1 MYCNTITSPN
11 YPFNYQDRVDKD
23 FKIEVAVGQK
33 IEIIFTEFDIE
44 NHRSCSWDWVV
55 IGIIWFS
62 RLKVIV
68 KIEL

>member
-1 MYCNTITSPN
+1 MQRDADTSMMA
-11 YPFNYQDRVDKD
+11 DRNDSERLGD
-23 FKIEVAVGQK
+23 FCFWTDGWMNKQ
-33 IEIIFTEFDIE
+33 T
-44 NHRSCSWDWVV
+44 VV